1 VAASHKLADRAA
13 AVCRRPLSAKALR
26 EELVA
31 LVRRAVPFG
40 GYNFPLTDPV
50 SRVGTSPLADVP
62 GLSWPRLP
70 ALICA
75 RYLTASCR
83 WDRVLEAGVAAT
95 SLMHETDGHPGRSL
109 LWRDVQSQLGV
120 SDTAIVVFADR
131 YGCWGLLDLWR
142 YGGGSFTADELRL
155 LATLARPVTA
165 GLRAAIART
174 FVDPGRQLHPI
185 GPAVV
190 VLDPGL
196 QVKGQTEAAADA
208 LLRLNPPDE
217 PMAPIPAAAYNIAAA
232 LVAQEHGMPIGPP
245 WSRIH
250 LGGSR
255 WVTVKA
261 SRLGPDIAVS
271 IEPST
276 AADRLDIYARACGLT
291 RRESEVLALL
301 CEGLDTRQ
309 IAERIVV
316 SEHTASDHLKAILA
330 KTGAR
335 TRQLLL
341 ARGLGT
347 R

>member
-1 VAASHKLADRAA
+1 MAALRELADRAA
-13 AVCRRPLSAKALR
+13 AVCRRPLSAKELR

-31 LVRRAVPFG
+31 LVRRAVPFD

-50 SRVGTSPLADVP
+50 SRVGTSPLADLP

-70 ALICA
+70 ALICS
-75 RYLTASCR
+75 RYLTPYCR
-83 WDRVLEAGVAAT
+83 WDHVLEKGVAAT
-95 SLMHETDGHPGRSL
+95 SLKRETDGHLERSA

-120 SDTAIVVFADR
+120 SDTAIVVFADK
-131 YGCWGLLDLWR
+131 YGCWGVLDLWR
-142 YGGGSFTADELRL
+142 YGGGSFDADELRL

-165 GLRAAIART
+165 GLRTAIARI

-190 VLDPGL
+190 VLGPDL
-196 QVKGQTEAAADA
+196 QVKSQTEAAADA

-232 LVAQEHGMPIGPP
+232 LVAQEHGMPLGPP

-261 SRLGPDIAVS
+261 SRLGTDIAVS

-276 AADRLDIYARACGLT
+276 ATDRLDIYARSCALT

-301 CEGLDTRQ
+301 CEGLGTRE

-316 SEHTASDHLKAILA
+316 SDHTASDHLKAILA
-330 KTGAR
+330 KTQAR

>member
-1 VAASHKLADRAA
+1 M
-13 AVCRRPLSAKALR
+13 
-26 EELVA
+26 
-31 LVRRAVPFG
+31 
-40 GYNFPLTDPV
+40 
-50 SRVGTSPLADVP
+50 
-62 GLSWPRLP
+62 
-70 ALICA
+70 
-75 RYLTASCR
+75 
-83 WDRVLEAGVAAT
+83 LEAGITAT

-109 LWRDVQSQLGV
+109 LWREAQSQLGV

-131 YGCWGLLDLWR
+131 YGCWGVLDLWR
-142 YGGGSFTADELRL
+142 YGGGSFTAGELRL

-174 FVDPGRQLHPI
+174 FADPGRQLHPI

-190 VLDPGL
+190 ILDPDL
-196 QVKGQTEAAADA
+196 QVRSQTEAAADA

-261 SRLGPDIAVS
+261 SRLGTDIAVS

-276 AADRLDIYARACGLT
+276 AADRLDVYARACGLT

-301 CEGLDTRQ
+301 CEGLNTRE

-316 SEHTASDHLKAILA
+316 SEHTASRSAISRVSRPSQSS
-330 KTGAR
+330 AR
-335 TRQLLL
+335 TSDSRRVNPQ
-341 ARGLGT
+341 ARA
-347 R
+347 

>member
-1 VAASHKLADRAA
+1 VPGSQELADRAS
-13 AVCRRPLSAKALR
+13 AVCRRPRSAKALR
-26 EELVA
+26 EELVV

-50 SRVGTSPLADVP
+50 SRVATSPLADVP
-62 GLSWPRLP
+62 GLTWQRLP

-75 RYLTASCR
+75 RYLTPYCR
-83 WDRVLEAGVAAT
+83 WDHVLEAGLAAT
-95 SLMHETDGHPGRSL
+95 SLMQQTGGHPDRSL

-131 YGCWGLLDLWR
+131 HGCWGVLDLWR
-142 YGGGSFTADELRL
+142 YDAGSFTTDELRL

-174 FVDPGRQLHPI
+174 FADIGRQLHPI

-190 VLDPGL
+190 VLDPDL
-196 QVKGQTEAAADA
+196 QVRIQTEAAADA

-232 LVAQEHGMPIGPP
+232 LVAQEHGIPIGTP

-250 LGGSR
+250 LGGGR

-261 SRLGPDIAVS
+261 SRLSADIAVS

-276 AADRLDIYARACGLT
+276 AGDRLDIYGRASGLT

-301 CEGLDTRQ
+301 CEGLDTRE
-309 IAERIVV
+309 IAERMVL
-316 SEHTASDHLKAILA
+316 SEHTASDHLKAILT

-335 TRQLLL
+335 TRQLLF
-341 ARGLGT
+341 ARGMGT